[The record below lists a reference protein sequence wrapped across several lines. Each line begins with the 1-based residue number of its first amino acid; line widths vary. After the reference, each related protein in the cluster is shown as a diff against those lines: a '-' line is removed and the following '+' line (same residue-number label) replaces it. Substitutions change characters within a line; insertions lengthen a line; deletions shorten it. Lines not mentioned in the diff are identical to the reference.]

1 MTLITAFQHVGM
13 GVHDTDRTYEF
24 YRKLMG
30 FRVKLSDQTSYL
42 EEMGPIIGA
51 VVEMRALMAMNA
63 RGGAAIELIEHT
75 STRPLEPPEPVQWG
89 DLGYLELGLKA
100 FNLDQLY
107 LDLKRKGVEFLT
119 PVRSMELSV
128 GGRERYAYLRDP
140 DGLLLQ
146 LVEEKG
152 GKRPAVAGVRH
163 VALGVSDMEKARSFY
178 RDVLGFADVLN
189 EFKGRVPELDEVT
202 GGKEME
208 LVVLGHRAEGESA
221 MPLLERAMVKLVFTP
236 GYKGKTIYEGR
247 RWGDIGLME
256 MAFDV
261 NDLAGTVNGIIA
273 KGAELFHPPTFVDM
287 GSGTA
292 GRFSY
297 IKDPDGNVVEM
308 VAVEKVL
315 HMPPQVV
322 KPVLGGLLK
331 AAAAMRIL

>member
-1 MTLITAFQHVGM
+1 MITAFQHVGM

-75 STRPLEPPEPVQWG
+75 STRPMEPPEPVEWG
-89 DLGYLELGLKA
+89 DIGYLELGLKA

-107 LDLKRKGVEFLT
+107 LDLKRKGVDFLT
-119 PVRSMELSV
+119 PVRSLELSG

-146 LVEEKG
+146 LVEEGG
-152 GKRPAVAGVRH
+152 GKRPAVGGVRH
-163 VALGVSDMEKARSFY
+163 VAIGVSDMEKAREFY
-178 RDVLGFADVLN
+178 RDVLGYGDVLQ
-189 EFKGRVPELDEVT
+189 EFKGRIPELDEVT

-208 LVVLGHRAEGESA
+208 LVVLGHRSQGESA
-221 MPLLERAMVKLVFTP
+221 MPLLERAIVKLVYTP
-236 GYKGKTIYEGR
+236 AYKGKTIYEGR

-261 NDLAGTVNGIIA
+261 SDLAGTVNGLITN
-273 KGAELFHPPTFVDM
+273 GAELFHPPTHVDM
-287 GSGTA
+287 GSGTM
-292 GRFSY
+292 GSFSY

-315 HMPPQVV
+315 HMSPKVV

-331 AAAAMRIL
+331 TASALRIL